1 MRQDLREPDLTDP
14 TEPGRRASH
23 PPPSIEAP
31 TRLVYGLVALP
42 ALIRRLGADPD
53 PILAAAGLDP
63 RALAEPSNRI
73 PYAPLVRVLNDA
85 AVRTGCPHFGLLAG
99 RTWQLSSMGVVGEI
113 VRHSPTIGQALH
125 ELVTH
130 QHLNAEG
137 ALAFLLHRN
146 GHVDLGYAIYT
157 PFAESTIPVYDAA
170 LAVAVNIV
178 RELGGAG
185 WNPTEVFLPHSAPAD
200 VAPFQHFFRSRL
212 RFDSHFAAIR
222 FPETWMAH
230 PVAGADPARLRRAR
244 AQVDAAG
251 KATLVQAVHRSL
263 RTLLLQDKGSGADV
277 AQALAMHRRTLNRR
291 LRDEG
296 TTFQAVLDRVRF
308 AVAKELLENAAIPLP
323 RIAAALGY
331 SEVASFIRAFR
342 RWTGTTPGAW
352 RGSA

>member
-1 MRQDLREPDLTDP
+1 M
-14 TEPGRRASH
+14 GRRASR
-23 PPPSIEAP
+23 PPPTTEAP

-53 PILAAAGLDP
+53 PIFAAAGLDP

-73 PYAPLVRVLNDA
+73 PYPPLVRVLNDA

-99 RTWQLSSMGVVGEI
+99 RTWQLSSMGVVGEV
-113 VRHSPTIGQALH
+113 VRNSPTVGQALH

-157 PFAESTIPVYDAA
+157 PFAESTIQVYDAA
-170 LAVAVNIV
+170 LAVAVNIM
-178 RELGGAG
+178 RELCGAG
-185 WNPTEVFLPHSAPAD
+185 CNPTEVFLPHSAPAD
-200 VAPFQHFFRSRL
+200 VAPFQQYFRSRL

-222 FPETWMAH
+222 FPEAWMARSI
-230 PVAGADPARLRRAR
+230 AGAEPARLRRAR

-251 KATLVQAVHRSL
+251 KATLLEAVHRSL
-263 RTLLLQDKGSGADV
+263 RTLLLQGKGSGADV

-291 LRDEG
+291 LREEG
-296 TTFQAVLDRVRF
+296 TTFQEVLDRVRF
-308 AVAKELLENAAIPLP
+308 AVANELLEHAALPLP
-323 RIAAALGY
+323 RIAAAPGY

-352 RGSA
+352 RGSG